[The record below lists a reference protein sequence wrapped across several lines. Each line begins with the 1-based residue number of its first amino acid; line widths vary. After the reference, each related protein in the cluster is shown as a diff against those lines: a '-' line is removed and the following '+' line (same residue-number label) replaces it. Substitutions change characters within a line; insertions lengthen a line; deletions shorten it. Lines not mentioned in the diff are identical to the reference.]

1 MVPLGLTKTAS
12 GTDAA
17 IQKKIFG
24 WEVSALIISN
34 LISISKPKISGRR
47 VIKEDEGV
55 IPAGEGPIATSQ
67 GQVTIRAVQGFSS
80 RVIL

>member
-1 MVPLGLTKTAS
+1 MPPGTLAVRLLGNMLADKT
-12 GTDAA
+12 
-17 IQKKIFG
+17 
-24 WEVSALIISN
+24 
-34 LISISKPKISGRR
+34 KISGRR